1 MEYKLP
7 YLTGN
12 VCPSHIMTTL
22 HDFFNTSS
30 YKNSNISIHTQWLY
44 MFTLSHQTHSI
55 NISCETNDVPCDINN
70 EDGFEEEQEDISI
83 DIMVQNILSF
93 EQIYDYFENVIT
105 VALGEDFKP
114 LGLFQEFIGK
124 N

>member
-1 MEYKLP
+1 
-7 YLTGN
+7 
-12 VCPSHIMTTL
+12 
-22 HDFFNTSS
+22 
-30 YKNSNISIHTQWLY
+30 

-55 NISCETNDVPCDINN
+55 NISCETNDVPCDNNN